1 MNKEVG
7 NTAVNIGPKIGI
19 DGEAEYRRKI
29 ENIIQQQKT
38 YESQISAITSAL
50 GKNAT
55 AQEKASATG
64 DIMADMVKTQE
75 KRISL
80 LNDMLSKAKEKYG
93 ETDTATLRWQ
103 QAVNEATADL
113 NKMQTELRSAT
124 QDTEDLGDSMDDAGQ
139 QSLTFSDLLKSNLL
153 SNTIMSGFSRLADAA
168 KQFAQNMVTTAAE
181 IKAQNSQF
189 SQTFGDMA
197 DQATAAIKRVADESG
212 ILSTRLQDSGTK
224 IYAFAKASGADS
236 QTALQLMETAL
247 QAAADSA
254 AYYDKSLSETTETLQ
269 SFLKG
274 NYEND
279 AALGLSATEATR
291 NAKAYE
297 LFGTEFNNLSEIQKQ
312 QTLLKMVTDAQ
323 ALSGAAGQA
332 AREMTGWENVTGN
345 LSEVWRQFQARV
357 GAPFLEALVPIVQD
371 ITTKMQELTSG
382 IDWDAF
388 AQQVSS
394 IIEAIVTN
402 SQSIIAAI
410 TAIAAGIAAFKIITL
425 ISNIG
430 ELKAAIIALNLAMTA
445 NPIGILIAAIS
456 ALISAIVYLWTTN
469 DDFRAAVTKAWET
482 IKSTASTVFSAV
494 ANFLTDTVPNA
505 AKNMWNAIKTA
516 VDNIISFFQNL
527 YNSIAQYVS
536 NIATTIVNGFNSA
549 VSFIKSLPSLAL
561 QWGADFIQGLID
573 GIKAKISGVVNG
585 VKEVADTVKSYLHF
599 SRPDVGPLR
608 QYERW
613 MPDMMQGLAKGITDN
628 MGPIREALRTVTGS
642 MQLELQPAM
651 AIPAQGVTY
660 NAGGITI
667 QVYPAEGQDE
677 QAIADAIAYRLQDM
691 TARKGAVFA

>member
-64 DIMADMVKTQE
+64 EIMADMVKNQE
-75 KRISL
+75 KRISM
-80 LNDMLSKAKEKYG
+80 LNDMLAKAKEKYG

-153 SNTIMSGFSRLADAA
+153 SNAIMSGFSRLADAA

-189 SQTFGDMA
+189 SQTFGNMA

-254 AYYDKSLSETTETLQ
+254 AYYDKSLNETTETLQ

-357 GAPFLEALVPIVQD
+357 GAPFLEALVPIIQN
-371 ITTKMQELTSG
+371 ITTKMQDLTSG

-388 AQQVSS
+388 GQKVTAV
-394 IIEAIVTN
+394 IDAIVN
-402 SQSIIAAI
+402 NADKIAAGLTSI
-410 TAIAAGIAAFKIITL
+410 AAGLAIIKIGNLITQIPKLTTAIKTLFAVMAANPFGVIVTAIAAVVSGL
-425 ISNIG
+425 
-430 ELKAAIIALNLAMTA
+430 L
-445 NPIGILIAAIS
+445 
-456 ALISAIVYLWTTN
+456 YLWQTN
-469 DDFRAAVTKAWET
+469 EDFRAAVTKAWET
-482 IKSTASTVFSAV
+482 IKSMASTVFSAV
-494 ANFLTDTVPNA
+494 VNFLTNA
-505 AKNMWNAIKTA
+505 AKSMWNAIKTA

-527 YNSIAQYVS
+527 YSSVTQYVS

-573 GIKAKISGVVNG
+573 GIKAKISGVVNA

-651 AIPAQGVTY
+651 AIPAQGMTY

-667 QVYPAEGQDE
+667 HVYPAEGQDE

>member
-19 DGEAEYRRKI
+19 DGEAEYRRQI
-29 ENIIQQQKT
+29 NQIIQQQKT
-38 YESQISAITSAL
+38 YESQLSAITSAL

-55 AQEKASATG
+55 AQDKAAATG
-64 DIMADMVKTQE
+64 DIMADMIKTQE
-75 KRISL
+75 QRISM
-80 LNDMLSKAKEKYG
+80 LNDMLAKAKEKYG
-93 ETDTATLRWQ
+93 ETDTATLKWQ

-113 NKMQTELRSAT
+113 NKMQTELRSTT
-124 QDTEDLGDSMDDAGQ
+124 QDTEDLGNSMDDAGQ

-153 SNTIMSGFSRLADAA
+153 SNAIMSGFSRLADAA

-345 LSEVWRQFQARV
+345 LSEVWRQFQSRV
-357 GAPFLEALVPIVQD
+357 GAPFLEALVPIIQN

-394 IIEAIVTN
+394 IIEAIITN

-430 ELKAAIIALNLAMTA
+430 KLKTAIIALNLAMTA

-494 ANFLTDTVPNA
+494 ANFFTNTVPNA
-505 AKNMWNAIKTA
+505 AKSMWNAIKTA

-527 YNSIAQYVS
+527 YNSVAQYVS

-573 GIKAKISGVVNG
+573 GIKAKISGVVNA

-651 AIPAQGVTY
+651 AIPAQGMTY

-667 QVYPAEGQDE
+667 HVYPAEGQDE

>member
-64 DIMADMVKTQE
+64 EIMADMVKTQE
-75 KRISL
+75 KRISM
-80 LNDMLSKAKEKYG
+80 LNDMLAKAKEKYG

-153 SNTIMSGFSRLADAA
+153 SNAIMSGFSRLADAA

-197 DQATAAIKRVADESG
+197 NQATAAIKRVADESG

-357 GAPFLEALVPIVQD
+357 GTPFLEALVPIIQD

-388 AQQVSS
+388 GQKVTAV
-394 IIEAIVTN
+394 IDAIVN
-402 SQSIIAAI
+402 NADKIAAGLTSI
-410 TAIAAGIAAFKIITL
+410 AAGLAIIKIGNLITQIPKLTTAIKTLFAVMAANPFGVIVTAIAAVVSGL
-425 ISNIG
+425 
-430 ELKAAIIALNLAMTA
+430 L
-445 NPIGILIAAIS
+445 
-456 ALISAIVYLWTTN
+456 YLWQTN
-469 DDFRAAVTKAWET
+469 EDFRAAVTKAWET

-494 ANFLTDTVPNA
+494 VNFLTNA
-505 AKNMWNAIKTA
+505 AKSMWNAIKTA

-527 YNSIAQYVS
+527 YNSVAQYVS

-573 GIKAKISGVVNG
+573 GIKAKISGVVNA

-651 AIPAQGVTY
+651 AIPAQGMTY

>member
-93 ETDTATLRWQ
+93 ETDTATLKWQ

-124 QDTEDLGDSMDDAGQ
+124 QDTENLGDSMDDAGQ

-153 SNTIMSGFSRLADAA
+153 SNAIMSGFSRLADAA

-357 GAPFLEALVPIVQD
+357 GAPFLEALVPIIQD
-371 ITTKMQELTSG
+371 ITTKMQDLTSG

-388 AQQVSS
+388 GQKVTAV
-394 IIEAIVTN
+394 INAIVNNADKIVYALVAIASTIGTFKAIN
-402 SQSIIAAI
+402 IIANLGKI
-410 TAIAAGIAAFKIITL
+410 TAGV
-425 ISNIG
+425 
-430 ELKAAIIALNLAMTA
+430 KALFLALSA
-445 NPIGILIAAIS
+445 NPIGLVITAIS
-456 ALISAIVYLWTTN
+456 ALVGAIVYLWNTN
-469 DDFRAAVTKAWET
+469 EDFRAAVTKAWET
-482 IKSTASTVFSAV
+482 IKSTASTVFSAL
-494 ANFLTDTVPNA
+494 ANFFTNTVPNA
-505 AKNMWNAIKTA
+505 AKSMWNAIKTA

-527 YNSIAQYVS
+527 YNSVAQYVS
-536 NIATTIVNGFNSA
+536 NIATTIANGFNSA

-573 GIKAKISGVVNG
+573 GIKAKISGVVNA

-651 AIPAQGVTY
+651 AIPAQGMTY

-667 QVYPAEGQDE
+667 HVYPAEGQDE

>member
-29 ENIIQQQKT
+29 ANIIQQQKT

-64 DIMADMVKTQE
+64 DIMANMVKTQE

-153 SNTIMSGFSRLADAA
+153 SNAIMSGFSRLADAA

-189 SQTFGDMA
+189 SQTFGNMA

-254 AYYDKSLSETTETLQ
+254 AYYDKSLNETTETLQ

-297 LFGTEFNNLSEIQKQ
+297 LFGTEFNSLSEIQKQ

-388 AQQVSS
+388 GQKVTAV
-394 IIEAIVTN
+394 INAIVNNADKITAGLT
-402 SQSIIAAI
+402 SIAAGLAI
-410 TAIAAGIAAFKIITL
+410 IKIGNLITQIPKLTTAIKTLFAVMAANPFGVIVTAIAAVVSGVL
-425 ISNIG
+425 
-430 ELKAAIIALNLAMTA
+430 
-445 NPIGILIAAIS
+445 
-456 ALISAIVYLWTTN
+456 YLWQTN
-469 DDFRAAVTKAWET
+469 EDFRAAVTKAWET

-494 ANFLTDTVPNA
+494 ANFFTNTVNA
-505 AKNMWNAIKTA
+505 AKSMWNAIKTA

-527 YNSIAQYVS
+527 YNSVAQYVS

-573 GIKAKISGVVNG
+573 GIKAKISGVVNA

-651 AIPAQGVTY
+651 AIPAQGMTY

-667 QVYPAEGQDE
+667 HVYPAEGQDE

>member
-19 DGEAEYRRKI
+19 DGEAEYRRQI
-29 ENIIQQQKT
+29 NQIIQQQKT
-38 YESQISAITSAL
+38 YESQLSAITSAL

-55 AQEKASATG
+55 AQDKAAATG
-64 DIMADMVKTQE
+64 GVMADMIKTQE
-75 KRISL
+75 QRISM

-93 ETDTATLRWQ
+93 ETDTATLKWQ

-124 QDTEDLGDSMDDAGQ
+124 QDTENLGDSMDDAGQ

-153 SNTIMSGFSRLADAA
+153 SNAIMSGFSRLADAA

-357 GAPFLEALVPIVQD
+357 GAPFLEALVPIIQD
-371 ITTKMQELTSG
+371 ITTKMQDLTSG

-388 AQQVSS
+388 GQKVTAV
-394 IIEAIVTN
+394 INAIVNNADKIVYALVAIASTIGTFKAIN
-402 SQSIIAAI
+402 IIANLGKI
-410 TAIAAGIAAFKIITL
+410 TAGV
-425 ISNIG
+425 
-430 ELKAAIIALNLAMTA
+430 KALFLALSA
-445 NPIGILIAAIS
+445 NPIGLVITAIS
-456 ALISAIVYLWTTN
+456 ALVGAIVYLWNTN
-469 DDFRAAVTKAWET
+469 EDFRAAVTKAWET
-482 IKSTASTVFSAV
+482 IKSTASTVFSAI
-494 ANFLTDTVPNA
+494 ANFFTNTVPNA
-505 AKNMWNAIKTA
+505 AKSMWNAIKTA

-527 YNSIAQYVS
+527 YNSVAQYVS

-573 GIKAKISGVVNG
+573 GIKAKISGVVNA

-628 MGPIREALRTVTGS
+628 MGTIREALRTVTGS

-651 AIPAQGVTY
+651 AIPAQGMTY

-667 QVYPAEGQDE
+667 HVYPAEGQDE

>member
-19 DGEAEYRRKI
+19 DGEAEYRRQI
-29 ENIIQQQKT
+29 NQIIQQQKT
-38 YESQISAITSAL
+38 YESQLSAITSAL

-55 AQEKASATG
+55 AQDKAAATG
-64 DIMADMVKTQE
+64 GVMADMIKTQE
-75 KRISL
+75 QRISM

-93 ETDTATLRWQ
+93 ETDTATLKWQ

-124 QDTEDLGDSMDDAGQ
+124 QDTEDLSDSMDNAGQ

-153 SNTIMSGFSRLADAA
+153 SNAIMSGFSRLADAA

-291 NAKAYE
+291 SAKAYE

-357 GAPFLEALVPIVQD
+357 GAPFLEALVPIIQD

-382 IDWDAF
+382 IDWNAF
-388 AQQVSS
+388 AQQISS
-394 IIEAIVTN
+394 IIEAIITN

-430 ELKAAIIALNLAMTA
+430 KLKTAIIALNLAMTA

-469 DDFRAAVTKAWET
+469 DDFRAAVTKAWES

-494 ANFLTDTVPNA
+494 ANFFTNTVSA
-505 AKNMWNAIKTA
+505 AKSMWNAIKTA

-527 YNSIAQYVS
+527 CSSVAQYVS
-536 NIATTIVNGFNSA
+536 NIATTVVNGFNSA

-573 GIKAKISGVVNG
+573 GIKAKISGVVNA

-651 AIPAQGVTY
+651 AIPAQGMTY

-667 QVYPAEGQDE
+667 HVYPAEGQDE

>member
-7 NTAVNIGPKIGI
+7 TTAVNIGPKIGI
-19 DGEAEYRRKI
+19 DGEAEYRRQI
-29 ENIIQQQKT
+29 NQIIQQQKT
-38 YESQISAITSAL
+38 YESQLSAITSAL

-55 AQEKASATG
+55 AQDKAAATG
-64 DIMADMVKTQE
+64 GVMADMIKTQE
-75 KRISL
+75 QRISM

-93 ETDTATLRWQ
+93 ETDTATLKWQ

-124 QDTEDLGDSMDDAGQ
+124 QDTENLGDSMDDAGQ

-153 SNTIMSGFSRLADAA
+153 SNAIMSGFSRLADAA

-357 GAPFLEALVPIVQD
+357 GDPFLEALVPIIQN

-382 IDWDAF
+382 VDWDAF
-388 AQQVSS
+388 GQKVTAV
-394 IIEAIVTN
+394 IDAIVN
-402 SQSIIAAI
+402 NADKIAAGLTSI
-410 TAIAAGIAAFKIITL
+410 AAGLAIIKIGNLITQIPKLTTAIKTLFAVMAANPFGVIVTAIAAVVSGL
-425 ISNIG
+425 
-430 ELKAAIIALNLAMTA
+430 L
-445 NPIGILIAAIS
+445 
-456 ALISAIVYLWTTN
+456 YLWQTN
-469 DDFRAAVTKAWET
+469 EDFRAAVTKAWET
-482 IKSTASTVFSAV
+482 IKSTASTVFSVV
-494 ANFLTDTVPNA
+494 ANFFTNTVPNA
-505 AKNMWNAIKTA
+505 AKSMWNAIKTA

-527 YNSIAQYVS
+527 YNSVAQYVS

-573 GIKAKISGVVNG
+573 GIKAKISGVVNA

-642 MQLELQPAM
+642 MQMELQPAM
-651 AIPAQGVTY
+651 AIPAQGMTY

-667 QVYPAEGQDE
+667 HVYPAEGQDE

>member
-19 DGEAEYRRKI
+19 DGEAEYRRQI
-29 ENIIQQQKT
+29 NQIIQQQKT
-38 YESQISAITSAL
+38 YESQLSAITSAL

-55 AQEKASATG
+55 AQDKAAATG
-64 DIMADMVKTQE
+64 GVMADMIKTQE
-75 KRISL
+75 QRISM

-93 ETDTATLRWQ
+93 ETDTATLKWQ

-153 SNTIMSGFSRLADAA
+153 SNAIMSGFSRLADAA

-189 SQTFGDMA
+189 SQTFADMA

-345 LSEVWRQFQARV
+345 LSEVWRQFQAQV
-357 GAPFLEALVPIVQD
+357 GAPFLEALVPIIQN

-394 IIEAIVTN
+394 IIEAIITN

-430 ELKAAIIALNLAMTA
+430 KLKAAIIALNLAMTA

-469 DDFRAAVTKAWET
+469 DEFRAAVTKAWET

-494 ANFLTDTVPNA
+494 ANFFTNTVPNA
-505 AKNMWNAIKTA
+505 AKSMWNAIKTA

-527 YNSIAQYVS
+527 YSSVAQYVS

-573 GIKAKISGVVNG
+573 GIKAKISGVVNA

-651 AIPAQGVTY
+651 AIPAQGMTY

-667 QVYPAEGQDE
+667 YVYPAEGQDE

>member
-19 DGEAEYRRKI
+19 DGEAEYRRQI
-29 ENIIQQQKT
+29 NQIIQQQKT
-38 YESQISAITSAL
+38 YESQLSAITSAL

-55 AQEKASATG
+55 AQDKAAATG
-64 DIMADMVKTQE
+64 GVMADMIKTQE
-75 KRISL
+75 QRISML
-80 LNDMLSKAKEKYG
+80 SDMLSKAKEKYG
-93 ETDTATLRWQ
+93 ETDTATLKWQ

-124 QDTEDLGDSMDDAGQ
+124 QDTENLGDSMDDAGQ

-153 SNTIMSGFSRLADAA
+153 SNAIMSGFSRLADAA

-297 LFGTEFNNLSEIQKQ
+297 LFGTEFNKLSEIQKQ

-357 GAPFLEALVPIVQD
+357 GAPFLEALVPIIQD
-371 ITTKMQELTSG
+371 ITTKMQDLTSG

-402 SQSIIAAI
+402 AQSIIAAI

-430 ELKAAIIALNLAMTA
+430 KLKTAIIALNLAMTA

-469 DDFRAAVTKAWET
+469 DDFRAAITSAWET

-494 ANFLTDTVPNA
+494 ANFFTDTVPNA

-527 YNSIAQYVS
+527 YNSVAQYIS

-573 GIKAKISGVVNG
+573 GIKAKISGVVNA

-651 AIPAQGVTY
+651 AIPAQGMTY

-667 QVYPAEGQDE
+667 HIYPAEGQDE

>member
-19 DGEAEYRRKI
+19 DGEAEYRRQI
-29 ENIIQQQKT
+29 NQIIQQQKT
-38 YESQISAITSAL
+38 YESQLSAITSAL
-50 GKNAT
+50 GQNAT
-55 AQEKASATG
+55 AQDKAAATG
-64 DIMADMVKTQE
+64 GVMADMIKTQE
-75 KRISL
+75 QRISM

-93 ETDTATLRWQ
+93 ETETATLKWQ

-139 QSLTFSDLLKSNLL
+139 QSLTFSDLLKSELL
-153 SNTIMSGFSRLADAA
+153 SNAIRSGFSRLADAA

-197 DQATAAIKRVADESG
+197 NQATAAIKRVADESG

-430 ELKAAIIALNLAMTA
+430 KLKAAIIALNLAMTA

-527 YNSIAQYVS
+527 YNSVAQYVS

-573 GIKAKISGVVNG
+573 GIKAKISGVVNA